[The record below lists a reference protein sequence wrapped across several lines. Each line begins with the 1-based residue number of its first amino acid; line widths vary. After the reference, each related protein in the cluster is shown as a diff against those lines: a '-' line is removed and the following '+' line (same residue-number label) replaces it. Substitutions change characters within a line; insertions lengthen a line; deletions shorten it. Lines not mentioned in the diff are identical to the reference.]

1 MSYLSIGKAF
11 LCTSE
16 RGSKHKLLSV
26 MVQHNLILLQMD
38 SIVKAELVRR
48 MLLYLLIGEEVLL
61 SSRNRTILRYSLW
74 NQAVLTRRNHNRIWD
89 FRDSVRSIKN
99 RK

>member
-38 SIVKAELVRR
+38 SFVKAELVRR

-74 NQAVLTRRNHNRIWD
+74 NQAVLNNIRRVEIIFQKVNQESEIT
-89 FRDSVRSIKN
+89 
-99 RK
+99 

>member
-1 MSYLSIGKAF
+1 
-11 LCTSE
+11 
-16 RGSKHKLLSV
+16 
-26 MVQHNLILLQMD
+26 MD
-38 SIVKAELVRR
+38 SFVKAELVRR

>member
-1 MSYLSIGKAF
+1 
-11 LCTSE
+11 
-16 RGSKHKLLSV
+16 

-38 SIVKAELVRR
+38 SFVKAELVRR

-61 SSRNRTILRYSLW
+61 SSRNRTMLRYSLW
-74 NQAVLTRRNHNRIWD
+74 NQAVLTRRNHTRIWD